1 MQNET
6 YYTVKQRQQLQ
17 TTETASIVVVVVES
31 PKYIRIPAPGPAAAE
46 WRSVQARQA
55 AHCPGRCKIAA

>member
-1 MQNET
+1 M
-6 YYTVKQRQQLQ
+6 VL
-17 TTETASIVVVVVES
+17 VVVVVES